1 MRTSSV
7 IGGVPGARR
16 RGVRRLGPAMAAAVL
31 LLAVGC
37 GGDDGE
43 DAAADDARDA
53 AEEVVPDTG
62 APAVDDG
69 ADAADAVDAC
79 TLLEEAEVAP
89 HVPATGP
96 GSGRDGVCTWEN
108 PDTFES
114 VTLTV
119 GEPGTAVDDL
129 PEPSPYPDAEPVD
142 RVGADARYSASN
154 GIIEFVAGDRA
165 CELQVASVTLDEAAQ
180 REAAVELADLALE
193 RI

>member
-1 MRTSSV
+1 MRTS
-7 IGGVPGARR
+7 
-16 RGVRRLGPAMAAAVL
+16 RRLGPAIAAAVL

-37 GGDDGE
+37 GGGDDG
-43 DAAADDARDA
+43 DGAADDARDA

-62 APAVDDG
+62 AAAVDDG
-69 ADAADAVDAC
+69 ADAGDAVDAC

-89 HVPATGP
+89 HVLATGP
-96 GSGRDGVCTWEN
+96 GSGSDGVCTWEN

-142 RVGADARYSASN
+142 GVGADARYSASN
-154 GIIEFVAGDRA
+154 GIVEFVAGDRA
-165 CELQVASVTLDEAAQ
+165 CELQLASVTLDDAAQ
-180 REAAVELADLALE
+180 RAGAIELADLALG